1 MSNINNAMKAD
12 YLRVLAENKK
22 LKQENANLQ
31 KEIHVMKSIIPKDD
45 TESWPTGLGDD
56 EGNKAIITEKRM
68 KDE

>member
-1 MSNINNAMKAD
+1 MIDKNAAMKAD

-31 KEIHVMKSIIPKDD
+31 KDIHLMKSIIPKDEM
-45 TESWPTGLGDD
+45 ESWPTGLGD
-56 EGNKAIITEKRM
+56 K

>member
-1 MSNINNAMKAD
+1 MIDKNAAMKAD

-45 TESWPTGLGDD
+45 MESWPTGLGD
-56 EGNKAIITEKRM
+56 K

>member
-1 MSNINNAMKAD
+1 MIDKNAAMKAD

-31 KEIHVMKSIIPKDD
+31 KELHVMKSIIPKDEI
-45 TESWPTGLGDD
+45 ESWPTGLGD
-56 EGNKAIITEKRM
+56 K

>member
-1 MSNINNAMKAD
+1 MIDKNAAMKAD

-31 KEIHVMKSIIPKDD
+31 KEIHVMKSIIPKDEI
-45 TESWPTGLGDD
+45 ESWPMGLGD
-56 EGNKAIITEKRM
+56 K

>member
-1 MSNINNAMKAD
+1 MIDKNAAMKAD

-45 TESWPTGLGDD
+45 IESWPTGLGD
-56 EGNKAIITEKRM
+56 K

>member
-1 MSNINNAMKAD
+1 MIDKNAAMKAD

-31 KEIHVMKSIIPKDD
+31 KEIHVMKSIIPKDEI
-45 TESWPTGLGDD
+45 ESWPTGLGD
-56 EGNKAIITEKRM
+56 R

>member
-1 MSNINNAMKAD
+1 MIDKNAAMKAE

-31 KEIHVMKSIIPKDD
+31 KEIHVMKSIIPKDEI
-45 TESWPTGLGDD
+45 ESWPTGLGD
-56 EGNKAIITEKRM
+56 K

>member
-1 MSNINNAMKAD
+1 MKAD
-12 YLRVLAENKK
+12 YLRVLSENKK

-45 TESWPTGLGDD
+45 TESWPTGLGD
-56 EGNKAIITEKRM
+56 K

>member
-1 MSNINNAMKAD
+1 MTDINNAMKAD

-31 KEIHVMKSIIPKDD
+31 KEIHVMKSIIPKDEI
-45 TESWPTGLGDD
+45 ESWPTGLGD
-56 EGNKAIITEKRM
+56 K

>member
-45 TESWPTGLGDD
+45 MESWPTGLGD
-56 EGNKAIITEKRM
+56 K

>member
-1 MSNINNAMKAD
+1 MSNVNNAMKAD

-31 KEIHVMKSIIPKDD
+31 KEIHVMKSIIPKDEM
-45 TESWPTGLGDD
+45 ESWPTGLGD
-56 EGNKAIITEKRM
+56 K

>member
-1 MSNINNAMKAD
+1 MIDKNAAMKAD

-31 KEIHVMKSIIPKDD
+31 MEIHVMKSIIPKDD
-45 TESWPTGLGDD
+45 MESWPTGLGD
-56 EGNKAIITEKRM
+56 K

>member
-1 MSNINNAMKAD
+1 MIDKNTVIKAD

-31 KEIHVMKSIIPKDD
+31 KEIHVMKSIIPKDEI
-45 TESWPTGLGDD
+45 ESWPTGLGD
-56 EGNKAIITEKRM
+56 K

>member
-31 KEIHVMKSIIPKDD
+31 KEIHVMKSIIPKDEI
-45 TESWPTGLGDD
+45 ESWPTGLGD
-56 EGNKAIITEKRM
+56 K

>member
-1 MSNINNAMKAD
+1 MIDKNAAMKAD

-31 KEIHVMKSIIPKDD
+31 KEIHVMISIIPKDEI
-45 TESWPTGLGDD
+45 ESWPTGLGD
-56 EGNKAIITEKRM
+56 K

>member
-1 MSNINNAMKAD
+1 MIDKNAAMKAD

-31 KEIHVMKSIIPKDD
+31 KEIHVMKSIIPKDEI
-45 TESWPTGLGDD
+45 ESGPTGLGD
-56 EGNKAIITEKRM
+56 K

>member
-31 KEIHVMKSIIPKDD
+31 KEIHVMKSIIPKDEM
-45 TESWPTGLGDD
+45 ESWPTGLGD
-56 EGNKAIITEKRM
+56 K

>member
-1 MSNINNAMKAD
+1 MIDKNAAMKAD

-31 KEIHVMKSIIPKDD
+31 KEIHVMKSIIPKDEM
-45 TESWPTGLGDD
+45 ESWPTGLGD
-56 EGNKAIITEKRM
+56 K

>member
-1 MSNINNAMKAD
+1 MIDKNAAMKAD

-22 LKQENANLQ
+22 LKQENANIQ

-45 TESWPTGLGDD
+45 TESWPTGLEDD

>member
-12 YLRVLAENKK
+12 YFRVLSENKK

-31 KEIHVMKSIIPKDD
+31 KEIHVMKSIIPKDEI
-45 TESWPTGLGDD
+45 ESWPTGLGD
-56 EGNKAIITEKRM
+56 K

>member
-1 MSNINNAMKAD
+1 MIDKNAAMKAD

-31 KEIHVMKSIIPKDD
+31 KEIHVMKSIIPKDEI
-45 TESWPTGLGDD
+45 ESWPTGLGD
-56 EGNKAIITEKRM
+56 K

>member
-1 MSNINNAMKAD
+1 MIDKNAAMKAD

-45 TESWPTGLGDD
+45 MESWPTGLGDKKG
-56 EGNKAIITEKRM
+56 E
-68 KDE
+68 

>member
-1 MSNINNAMKAD
+1 MIDKNAAIKAD

-31 KEIHVMKSIIPKDD
+31 KEIHVMKSIIPKDEI
-45 TESWPTGLGDD
+45 ESWPTGLGD
-56 EGNKAIITEKRM
+56 K